1 MSYLLEALGRGLL
14 GQLTDA
20 FESHLPG
27 GETDQDTVEDA
38 AVIAA
43 PALTLQAG
51 LRMGMHYLRSLRLA
65 DARRTFE
72 QLLELAP
79 NKLQPALGLACV
91 YDELGQSVETLRYLT
106 MAQAHDPLD
115 PSIAFALG
123 YCLERS
129 GNPDAAVAS
138 YRRAIELCPRLRN
151 GYERLAAVEIQQRR
165 FSEAIY
171 WYERLVELEPG
182 DLDVL
187 LTLGSLHLHA
197 GESERGIERFQRALL
212 VDPDAS
218 DETDESLDKLCASD
232 DADEALSAMECVVRR
247 YPGVPEFRLRL
258 GDMYRKAGDADR
270 AMEEYRTA
278 VELEPNL
285 LEASVK
291 FGTQLLRMGR
301 YADAA
306 QQFNRAVEL
315 NDRLMTAFVG
325 LGVAQHEAGRKQ
337 EALATFDLAASLEPN
352 TTLLYSEAA
361 RLQLRAAEN
370 EQALSEEKASDG
382 TTIFASADDGVD
394 ETDFLNDTIRRHEQ
408 VLLNKPHYAD
418 LHYRHG
424 LLLRQVGRYREAIQ
438 AFRNAL
444 TINPNYLKALI
455 KLGVCLKEAGADEEA
470 IEIFRRA
477 LILDTKFVDVH
488 YQLGLLFAQR
498 SQFDLA
504 VEHFEH
510 AVAGNSS
517 SVAFRQNLAL
527 ALQNIG
533 MVDRAAET
541 WKSICEMSRESQPLM
556 RRRESVLRKLAER
569 K

>member
-14 GQLTDA
+14 GQLSDA
-20 FESHLPG
+20 FETQLPS
-27 GETDQDTVEDA
+27 TDPEAEIIADVRPNSTASVA
-38 AVIAA
+38 A
-43 PALTLQAG
+43 G
-51 LRMGMHYLRSLRLA
+51 MRMGMSYLRSLRLA

-72 QLLELAP
+72 QIMELTP
-79 NKLQPALGLACV
+79 NKLQPMLGLACV
-91 YDELGQSVETLRYLT
+91 YDELGQSEETLRFLT

-115 PSIAFALG
+115 PAIAFALG

-129 GNPDAAVAS
+129 GNTDAAVAS

-151 GYERLAAVEIQQRR
+151 GYERLAAVEIQQGR
-165 FSEAIY
+165 FDEAIY
-171 WYERLVELEPG
+171 WYERLVEMEPA

-187 LTLGSLHLHA
+187 LTLGSLHLQT
-197 GESERGIERFQRALL
+197 GESSQGIERFQRALL
-212 VDPDAS
+212 VEPDTY
-218 DETDESLDKLCASD
+218 DETEESLRKLD
-232 DADEALSAMECVVRR
+232 DSEDALPTMECVVER

-258 GDMYRKAGDADR
+258 GDMYRKSGQADR
-270 AMEEYRTA
+270 AIDEYRTA
-278 VELEPNL
+278 VELDPNL
-285 LEASVK
+285 LEAAVK

-301 YADAA
+301 YAEAA

-325 LGVAQHEAGRKQ
+325 LGVAQHEAGRTR

-361 RLQLRAAEN
+361 RLQFRAESHEDDDAERDAGL
-370 EQALSEEKASDG
+370 EVVDADAPTEASDD
-382 TTIFASADDGVD
+382 S
-394 ETDFLNDTIRRHEQ
+394 EFLNETIRRHEQ
-408 VLLNKPHYAD
+408 VLLSKPHYAD

-424 LLLRQVGRYREAIQ
+424 LLLRQVGRFREAIQ

-444 TINPNYLKALI
+444 AINPNYLKALI
-455 KLGVCLKEAGADEEA
+455 KLGVCLKEAGEDNNA

-477 LILDTKFVDVH
+477 LLLDTNFVDVH

-517 SVAFRQNLAL
+517 NIAFRQNLAL

-533 MVDRAAET
+533 MVDRAAAT
-541 WKSICEMSRESQPLM
+541 WRSICEMSRDTMPMMQ
-556 RRRESVLRKLAER
+556 RRESVLRKLTEHNS
-569 K
+569 

>member
-14 GQLTDA
+14 GQLSDA
-20 FESHLPG
+20 FESHLP
-27 GETDQDTVEDA
+27 TVDA
-38 AVIAA
+38 DIDEIESISTANTSAQ
-43 PALTLQAG
+43 TLQAG
-51 LRMGMHYLRSLRLA
+51 VRMGMHYLHSLRLA

-72 QLLELAP
+72 QLLELTP

-91 YDELGQSVETLRYLT
+91 YDELGQNNETLRYLT

-123 YCLERS
+123 YCLERA
-129 GNPDAAVAS
+129 GNTDAAVAS

-165 FSEAIY
+165 FGEAIH

-197 GESERGIERFQRALL
+197 GETERGIERFQRALL

-218 DETDESLDKLCASD
+218 DETDESLDKLCESG
-232 DADEALSAMECVVRR
+232 DADEALRAMECVVRR

-258 GDMYRKAGDADR
+258 GDMYRRVGDADR

-278 VELEPNL
+278 VKLEPNL

-306 QQFNRAVEL
+306 QQFNHAVEL

-325 LGVAQHEAGRKQ
+325 LGVAQHEAGRRR

-361 RLQLRAAEN
+361 RLQLRAAE
-370 EQALSEEKASDG
+370 SERSMPEDEDAGDSEAYAAAADG
-382 TTIFASADDGVD
+382 ID

-470 IEIFRRA
+470 IETFRRA

-510 AVAGNSS
+510 AVAGNTS

-541 WKSICEMSRESQPLM
+541 WRSICEMSRDTLPLM
-556 RRRESVLRKLAER
+556 QRRESVLRKLAER

>member
-14 GQLTDA
+14 GQLSDA
-20 FESHLPG
+20 FESQLPSARPEQEVSDG
-27 GETDQDTVEDA
+27 ARPNPEGS
-38 AVIAA
+38 
-43 PALTLQAG
+43 LNAG
-51 LRMGMHYLRSLRLA
+51 MRMGMFYLRSLRFA

-72 QLLELAP
+72 QLLELTP

-91 YDELGQSVETLRYLT
+91 YDELGQSQNALRFLT

-123 YCLERS
+123 YCLERA
-129 GNPDAAVAS
+129 GNTDAAVAS
-138 YRRAIELCPRLRN
+138 YRRSIELCPRLRN
-151 GYERLAAVEIQQRR
+151 GYERLAAVEIQQRH
-165 FSEAIY
+165 FQEAIY

-187 LTLGSLHLHA
+187 LTLGSLHLQL

-212 VDPDAS
+212 VEPDAS
-218 DETDESLDKLCASD
+218 DDAEESLQRISDSD
-232 DADEALSAMECVVRR
+232 DALQTMECVVER
-247 YPGVPEFRLRL
+247 YPGVAEFRLKL
-258 GDMYRKAGDADR
+258 GDMYRSAGRPER
-270 AMEEYRTA
+270 AIEEYQTA

-291 FGTQLLRMGR
+291 YGTQLLRMGR
-301 YADAA
+301 YAESA
-306 QQFNRAVEL
+306 QQFNRSVEL

-325 LGVAQHEAGRKQ
+325 LGIAQHEAGHKQ
-337 EALATFDLAASLEPN
+337 EALATLDLAASLEPN

-361 RLQLRAAEN
+361 RLQFRAESREEGAAED
-370 EQALSEEKASDG
+370 EDG
-382 TTIFASADDGVD
+382 LEIVD
-394 ETDFLNDTIRRHEQ
+394 ESETHETSDDTDFLHETIRRHEQ
-408 VLLNKPHYAD
+408 VLLSKPQYAD

-455 KLGVCLKEAGADEEA
+455 KLGVCLKEAGDDDDA
-470 IEIFRRA
+470 IQMFRRA
-477 LILDTKFVDVH
+477 LMLDTNFVDVH

-510 AVAGNSS
+510 AVAGNSQNL
-517 SVAFRQNLAL
+517 AFRQNLAL

-541 WKSICEMSRESQPLM
+541 WRSICELSRDTTPVMQ
-556 RRRESVLRKLAER
+556 RRESVLRKLM
-569 K
+569 KS

>member
-14 GQLTDA
+14 GQLADA
-20 FESHLPG
+20 FETQLPSARPEQEIIDDARPSPG
-27 GETDQDTVEDA
+27 GSV
-38 AVIAA
+38 
-43 PALTLQAG
+43 QAG
-51 LRMGMHYLRSLRLA
+51 MRMGMSYLRSLRLA

-72 QLLELAP
+72 QLLELTP

-91 YDELGQSVETLRYLT
+91 YDELGQNQESLRFLT

-123 YCLERS
+123 YCLERA
-129 GNPDAAVAS
+129 GNTDAAVAS
-138 YRRAIELCPRLRN
+138 YRRSIELCPRLRN

-165 FSEAIY
+165 FQEAIF
-171 WYERLVELEPG
+171 WYERLVDLEPG
-182 DLDVL
+182 DLDIL
-187 LTLGSLHLHA
+187 LTLGSLHLQL
-197 GESERGIERFQRALL
+197 GESDHGIERFQRALL
-212 VDPDAS
+212 VEPDA
-218 DETDESLDKLCASD
+218 TD
-232 DADEALSAMECVVRR
+232 DADESLRRLSDTDDALATMECVVER
-247 YPGVPEFRLRL
+247 YPGVAEFRLKL
-258 GDMYRKAGDADR
+258 GDLYRKAGQPDR
-270 AMEEYRTA
+270 AIEEYQTA

-291 FGTQLLRMGR
+291 YGTQLLRMGR

-306 QQFNRAVEL
+306 QQFNRSVEL

-361 RLQLRAAEN
+361 RLQFRAESN
-370 EQALSEEKASDG
+370 DSDAVEDEDG
-382 TTIFASADDGVD
+382 LEIVDAHEADEATD
-394 ETDFLNDTIRRHEQ
+394 ETDFLHETIRRHEQ
-408 VLLNKPHYAD
+408 VLLNKPQYAD

-455 KLGVCLKEAGADEEA
+455 KLGVCLKEAGDEDDA
-470 IEIFRRA
+470 IQMFRRA
-477 LILDTKFVDVH
+477 LMLDTNFVDVH

-517 SVAFRQNLAL
+517 NLAFRQNLAL

-541 WKSICEMSRESQPLM
+541 WRSICELSRDTAPVMQ
-556 RRRESVLRKLAER
+556 RRESVLRKLM
-569 K
+569 KS